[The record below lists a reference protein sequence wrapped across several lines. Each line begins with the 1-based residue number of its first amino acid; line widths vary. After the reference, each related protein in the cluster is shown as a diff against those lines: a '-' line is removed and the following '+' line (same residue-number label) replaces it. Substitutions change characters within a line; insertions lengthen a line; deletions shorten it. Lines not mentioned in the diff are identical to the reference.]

1 MQRSLGEAF
10 SLLQKAA
17 RGAGMSWGM
26 ADECGRAAK
35 WLLRNGLPLLPLA
48 EILEARE
55 SLCAPDP
62 DSFPPRGTESFSL
75 GGMDSFPPR
84 GTESFSLCGM
94 ESGKPLCP
102 VSAGAF
108 LCDEAA
114 ALPDAVRLRETAWPI
129 LLLPFLAD
137 AARRRES
144 HGGKESN
151 RGNGFAFLAEWDR
164 ARILISPE
172 GARTDSDAD
181 ASAVF
186 TARTESVLIRF
197 AAPSGAED
205 DDSAGRGFQHRPE
218 SSTPARDLAQ
228 RFGGG
233 GSFRSGIQSPPGAA
247 AVAAGVAEGVAERTV
262 AEDDAV
268 WNRLARL
275 ALRTLVP
282 SDSESRRSGAGA
294 GLTDND

>member
-17 RGAGMSWGM
+17 RGAGMGWGM

-35 WLLRNGLPLLPLA
+35 WLLRNGLPLLPLV

-62 DSFPPRGTESFSL
+62 DSFPPRGTDSFSL
-75 GGMDSFPPR
+75 GGTD
-84 GTESFSLCGM
+84 SFSLCGM

-144 HGGKESN
+144 N
-151 RGNGFAFLAEWDR
+151 RGNGFALLAEWDR

-181 ASAVF
+181 ASAVL

-205 DDSAGRGFQHRPE
+205 DDSAGRGFQPRPE

-247 AVAAGVAEGVAERTV
+247 AVAAAVAEGVAERTV

>member
-10 SLLQKAA
+10 SLLQKAG

-75 GGMDSFPPR
+75 GGTD
-84 GTESFSLCGM
+84 SFSLGGM

-172 GARTDSDAD
+172 GARTESDAD

-186 TARTESVLIRF
+186 TARTDSVLIRF

-205 DDSAGRGFQHRPE
+205 DDSAGRGFQPRPE

-233 GSFRSGIQSPPGAA
+233 GPFRSGIQSPPGAE
-247 AVAAGVAEGVAERTV
+247 AVAAGVAAGVAERTV

-294 GLTDND
+294 GAGLTDND

>member
-17 RGAGMSWGM
+17 RGAGMGWGM

-75 GGMDSFPPR
+75 GGTD
-84 GTESFSLCGM
+84 SFSLCGM

-144 HGGKESN
+144 N

-164 ARILISPE
+164 ARILISPA
-172 GARTDSDAD
+172 GARTESDAD
-181 ASAVF
+181 ASAVL
-186 TARTESVLIRF
+186 TARTDSVLVRF

-205 DDSAGRGFQHRPE
+205 DDSAGRGFQPRPE

-228 RFGGG
+228 RVGGG
-233 GSFRSGIQSPPGAA
+233 GSFRSGIQSPPGAEA
-247 AVAAGVAEGVAERTV
+247 VAEGVAERTV

>member
-1 MQRSLGEAF
+1 MRRSLGEAF

-62 DSFPPRGTESFSL
+62 DSIPPRGTESFSL
-75 GGMDSFPPR
+75 GG
-84 GTESFSLCGM
+84 T

-144 HGGKESN
+144 I
-151 RGNGFAFLAEWDR
+151 RGNGFALLAEWDR
-164 ARILISPE
+164 ARILISPA

-181 ASAVF
+181 ASAVL
-186 TARTESVLIRF
+186 TARTDSVLIRF
-197 AAPSGAED
+197 TAPSGAED
-205 DDSAGRGFQHRPE
+205 DDSAGRGFQPRPE

-228 RFGGG
+228 RVGGG
-233 GSFRSGIQSPPGAA
+233 GSFRSGIQSPPGAE
-247 AVAAGVAEGVAERTV
+247 AVAEGVAEGVAERTV

>member
-75 GGMDSFPPR
+75 R
-84 GTESFSLCGM
+84 GTDSFSLRGM

-144 HGGKESN
+144 I
-151 RGNGFAFLAEWDR
+151 RGNGFALLAEWDR

-186 TARTESVLIRF
+186 TARTDSVLIRF

-205 DDSAGRGFQHRPE
+205 DDSAGRGFQPRPE

-247 AVAAGVAEGVAERTV
+247 AVAAAVAEGVAAGVAERTV